1 MEHLVAILVPI
12 ACGCILPIFAIWM
25 GIRKEMNETNTRT
38 QIALAAIEKNPDL
51 DIEELMK
58 KISPKK
64 KLLKEKLLGKLQ
76 TGNITTFLGIGFL
89 ICAIYV
95 DFLGGMNSNDL
106 RMLYLAGAILLGVG
120 IAFLINY
127 SKGKKMLAKEMEA
140 VEYLKKHQEATIR
153 RYKMLMVAAF
163 VVGIICGAVSITYV
177 LTTPADVPLFTF
189 QVQTGFLLWLAENSR
204 LIAATGLSL
213 LMMMG
218 IISII
223 SNIQDILHMR
233 VSLKASA

>member
-51 DIEELMK
+51 DLEELMN

-76 TGNITTFLGIGFL
+76 TGNITSFLGIGFL
-89 ICAIYV
+89 IYAIHV
-95 DFLGGMNSNDL
+95 DLVGGMNSNDL

-120 IAFLINY
+120 IAFLVSY
-127 SKGKKMLAKEMEA
+127 SKGKKLMAKEMEA
-140 VEYLKKHQEATIR
+140 EQAK
-153 RYKMLMVAAF
+153 
-163 VVGIICGAVSITYV
+163 
-177 LTTPADVPLFTF
+177 
-189 QVQTGFLLWLAENSR
+189 LLEQA
-204 LIAATGLSL
+204 
-213 LMMMG
+213 
-218 IISII
+218 
-223 SNIQDILHMR
+223 
-233 VSLKASA
+233 

>member
-64 KLLKEKLLGKLQ
+64 KLLKEKLLSKLQ

-95 DFLGGMNSNDL
+95 DFVGGMDSNDL

-120 IAFLINY
+120 IAFLISY

-140 VEYLKKHQEATIR
+140 EEKK
-153 RYKMLMVAAF
+153 
-163 VVGIICGAVSITYV
+163 
-177 LTTPADVPLFTF
+177 
-189 QVQTGFLLWLAENSR
+189 
-204 LIAATGLSL
+204 LIAEANS
-213 LMMMG
+213 
-218 IISII
+218 
-223 SNIQDILHMR
+223 
-233 VSLKASA
+233 